1 MEDVRIPFAEAKR
14 EFVAFLGSQGWP
26 TELLWLSRDRLAG
39 RRRTHW
45 VFRPEEL
52 VSDEASRVHYEAARR
67 TASSIRLD
75 AKWRLGGRSLVFVE
89 DYGGDRRMLN
99 FGVATDAWP
108 LRRVSSRARWV
119 YVRAVT
125 GLLGNSPFL
134 SSTRLPPTHRSG
146 VAAV

>member
-1 MEDVRIPFAEAKR
+1 MKDERIPFADAKR
-14 EFVAFLGSQGWP
+14 EFVAFLHSQDWP

-52 VSDEASRVHYEAARR
+52 VSDEASRDYYEAARR

-75 AKWRLGGRSLVFVE
+75 AKWRVEGRSLVFVQ
-89 DYGGDRRMLN
+89 DYGGDSRMLN
-99 FGVATDAWP
+99 FGISTDQWP
-108 LRRVSSRARWV
+108 LHCVSSRAGWV
-119 YVRAVT
+119 CIRAIT
-125 GLLGNSPFL
+125 RLLGESPFV
-134 SSTRLPPTHRSG
+134 SSTRLPRTHRSG